1 MLSKKILIAD
11 DTELVLK
18 LEEILLK
25 RAGCEII
32 KAKTGP
38 EAIEKFELEKPFLAL
53 LDLVMPGME
62 GDRVCQY
69 VKSKQD
75 IKDCF
80 VVIVTSHGEPETKL
94 RCEKA
99 GCDKFMTKPIDSREL
114 VAIVTKL
121 LKQFDTK

>member
-38 EAIEKFELEKPFLAL
+38 EAIEKFEVEKPFLAL

-69 VKSKQD
+69 VKGKPDLKKSF
-75 IKDCF
+75 II
-80 VVIVTSHGEPETKL
+80 IVTSHGQPETRA

-99 GCDKFMTKPIDSREL
+99 GCDKFMTKPIDSKEL
-114 VAIVTKL
+114 VAIVNNS
-121 LKQFDTK
+121 LKQFDVT